1 MARGSMAK
9 AVVED
14 KIRNTFGKDFIGVDP
29 STKKIYVQAQEDGE
43 MVQICISMTCPK
55 TNFNPSGD
63 GDGFPTGDFR
73 EPDVYKPAEMT
84 EGELSNVRKLI
95 AELGL

>member
-1 MARGSMAK
+1 MAK
-9 AVVED
+9 GNQAKAEVETI
-14 KIRNTFGKDFIGVDP
+14 IRNAFGKNFLGTAD
-29 STKKIYVQAQEDGE
+29 KKLYVQAKEDGE
-43 MVQICISMTCPK
+43 MITICISMTCPK